1 MGGIAMGPIL
11 ALIGEAG
18 PEAVVPLGRG
28 GNGSTGSTVILN
40 IAGSVRTER
49 ELLAFIQE
57 GRRYY
62 NQKRPHSAKG
72 YRTPTPEVRMPVG
85 LTL

>member
-1 MGGIAMGPIL
+1 LKAVPALAMGGIAMGPTL
-11 ALIGEAG
+11 ALIGEVG

-57 GRRYY
+57 GLLIV
-62 NQKRPHSAKG
+62 NKG
-72 YRTPTPEVRMPVG
+72 NT
-85 LTL
+85 TLGFT